1 MGSLMSDNRPAELIS
16 HIEATSEKNDSLI
29 LEALGKLESPK
40 ARGKL
45 KVTVASIC
53 ALTGLSR
60 NTVRN
65 RQWALDRIK
74 DIKKKVKSDLSES
87 SQGGSGAQDEVTI
100 LDGLRGR
107 VKKLL
112 GQNSLLYEEILSLHR
127 LIERKDAEITELK
140 GRKFQRV

>member
-1 MGSLMSDNRPAELIS
+1 MSDNRPAELIS
-16 HIEATSEKNDSLI
+16 HIDAMSEKNDSLI

-53 ALTGLSR
+53 VLTGLSR
-60 NTVRN
+60 NTIRN

-74 DIKKKVKSDLSES
+74 DIKQKVKSDLGGK
-87 SQGGSGAQDEVTI
+87 SQVGSGVQEEVAI
-100 LDGLRGR
+100 LNGLRGR
-107 VKKLL
+107 VKNLL
-112 GQNSLLYEEILSLHR
+112 EQNSLLYEEILSLHR

-140 GRKFQRV
+140 GHRFQRV